1 MIYQQ
6 QLFNREE
13 CDLIKSYVK
22 LQPTELIKYFNI
34 KDNFFNFIDGNKL
47 VFDKTNTSYRVF
59 VIKNTLET
67 EWMFNKLLEWF
78 SNVNDIRINYDNKI
92 ESCTLHQY
100 CVGDKFSKHRD
111 LMEGSET
118 RRYNLGIQL
127 NDSYDGGEYLCWD
140 DDNNEVLISKQIGTA
155 LSYHCR
161 ILHEIKEI
169 TNGERWSIVM
179 PIKKHHLIEKINLI

>member
-6 QLFNREE
+6 PLFSEEE

-22 LQPTELIKYFNI
+22 LQPTDTTEYFDTS
-34 KDNFFNFIDGNKL
+34 DNFKFIDGNKL
-47 VFDKTNTSYRVF
+47 VFTKFNTSYRVF

-78 SNVNDIRINYDNKI
+78 SNVNDIKINYNNKVA
-92 ESCTLHQY
+92 SCTLHQY
-100 CVGDKFSKHRD
+100 NVGDAFSKHLD
-111 LMEGSET
+111 LTKGFES

-127 NDSYDGGEYLCWD
+127 NDSYEGGEYICWD
-140 DDNNEVLISKQIGTA
+140 DNNNEILISKKIGTVI
-155 LSYHCR
+155 SYHCR
-161 ILHEIKEI
+161 IWHEIKEI

-179 PIKKHHLIEKINLI
+179 PIYKDHIIEKINLI

>member
-6 QLFNREE
+6 PLFSEEE

-22 LQPTELIKYFNI
+22 LQPTDTTEYFDTS
-34 KDNFFNFIDGNKL
+34 DNFKFIDGNKL
-47 VFDKTNTSYRVF
+47 VFTKFNTSYSVF

-78 SNVNDIRINYDNKI
+78 SNVNDIKINYNNKVA
-92 ESCTLHQY
+92 SCTLHQY
-100 CVGDKFSKHRD
+100 NVGDAFSKHLD
-111 LMEGSET
+111 LTKGFES

-127 NDSYDGGEYLCWD
+127 NDSYEGGEYICWD
-140 DDNNEVLISKQIGTA
+140 DNNNEILISKKIGTVI
-155 LSYHCR
+155 SYHCR
-161 ILHEIKEI
+161 IWHEIKEI

-179 PIKKHHLIEKINLI
+179 PIYKDHIIEKINLI

>member
-6 QLFNREE
+6 PLFNEEE

-22 LQPTELIKYFNI
+22 LQPAGFTKYFN
-34 KDNFFNFIDGNKL
+34 KSNSFNFIDGNKL
-47 VFDKTNTSYRVF
+47 VATKTKISYRVF

-67 EWMFNKLLEWF
+67 EWMFSKLLEWF
-78 SNVNDIRINYDNKI
+78 SDVNGIKINYDNKV
-92 ESCTLHQY
+92 ELCTLHQY
-100 CVGDKFSKHRD
+100 GIGDAFSRHKD
-111 LMEGSET
+111 LMKGFDS

-127 NDSYDGGEYLCWD
+127 NDSYEGGEYMCWD
-140 DDNNEVLISKQIGTA
+140 DTNNEVLISKQTGTA

-161 ILHEIKEI
+161 ISHEIREI

-179 PIKKHHLIEKINLI
+179 PITKYHIIEKINLI

>member
-6 QLFNREE
+6 LLFNEEE
-13 CDLIKSYVK
+13 CNLIKSYVK
-22 LQPTELIKYFNI
+22 LQPTGLTEYFNTS
-34 KDNFFNFIDGNKL
+34 DSFNFIDGNKL
-47 VFDKTNTSYRVF
+47 VATKTNTSYRVF

-78 SNVNDIRINYDNKI
+78 GNVNNIKINYDNKVKV
-92 ESCTLHQY
+92 CTLHQY
-100 CVGDKFSKHRD
+100 SVGDAFSKHID
-111 LMEGSET
+111 LTKGHDT

-127 NDSYDGGEYLCWD
+127 NDSYEGGEYLCWD
-140 DDNNEVLISKQIGTA
+140 NDNNEVLISKQIGTA

-161 ILHEIKEI
+161 IFHEIKEI

-179 PIKKHHLIEKINLI
+179 PIKKHHIIEKINLI

>member
-6 QLFNREE
+6 PLFNEEE

-22 LQPTELIKYFNI
+22 LQPTGLTEYFNTS
-34 KDNFFNFIDGNKL
+34 DSFNFIDGNKL
-47 VFDKTNTSYRVF
+47 VATKTNTSYRVF

-78 SNVNDIRINYDNKI
+78 SDVNDIKINYDNKV
-92 ESCTLHQY
+92 ELCTLHQY
-100 CVGDKFSKHRD
+100 GVGDAFSRHKD
-111 LMEGSET
+111 LAKGFDS

-127 NDSYDGGEYLCWD
+127 NDSYEGGEYMCWD
-140 DDNNEVLISKQIGTA
+140 DTNNEVLISKQTGTA

-161 ILHEIKEI
+161 ISHEIREI

-179 PIKKHHLIEKINLI
+179 PITKYHIIEKINLI